1 MPAGGH
7 NKTPDEE
14 VQRWRELREPPNN
27 LTYKEIAELCDA
39 NESTVRKRIS
49 DGRRIR
55 NQRVSKYGFPSA
67 SSEYKRLWRADP
79 ANAEAIARDREA
91 SRKWKERNRERNRER
106 DRQRLREKQYE
117 AKGRPPP
124 PPPKRCTCVAPL
136 DSGEGLCGWCGDSIP
151 PQASSN
157 GRPTGKKVPSQ
168 GRDRPV
174 RGGEVRLR

>member
-7 NKTPDEE
+7 NKTPDDVIEE
-14 VQRWRELREPPNN
+14 WRKLRQPPHN
-27 LTYKEIAELCDA
+27 LTYEEIAKRYGKC
-39 NESTVRKRIS
+39 STTVRLWAN
-49 DGRRIR
+49 DGRKNYSNRYKLSG
-55 NQRVSKYGFPSA
+55 SKSA
-67 SSEYKRLWRADP
+67 EYKRAWRADP
-79 ANAEAIARDREA
+79 ANAEAVARDRET

-117 AKGRPPP
+117 AKGSPPP
-124 PPPKRCTCVAPL
+124 PPPKRCACVAPL

-168 GRDRPV
+168 GCDRPV